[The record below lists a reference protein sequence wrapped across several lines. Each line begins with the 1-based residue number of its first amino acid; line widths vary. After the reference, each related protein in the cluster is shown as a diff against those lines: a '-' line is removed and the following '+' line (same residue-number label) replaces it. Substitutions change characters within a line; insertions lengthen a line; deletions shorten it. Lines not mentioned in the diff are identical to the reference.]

1 MNATINQ
8 PSPTVVV
15 VEADDLTRSF
25 LADQLT
31 WDGFTVY
38 ATADPP
44 HALALAAAKL
54 PDAAIVDARR
64 DALAHT
70 S

>member
-8 PSPTVVV
+8 PSSTVV
-15 VEADDLTRSF
+15 VEADDLTGSF

-31 WDGFTVY
+31 RGGFTVY
-38 ATADPP
+38 ATADSP
-44 HALALAAAKL
+44 HRLALCAAKL

-64 DALAHT
+64 DAFAHT